1 MKLTTFL
8 LLLLSASIFA
18 ADKITITPNPSYTG
32 GGSKAVVKD
41 SSGKVVATGKSQE
54 RPKYLG
60 GGTVTTITPVGGK
73 KETFV
78 EVKKPK
84 FLGGGSEIKKK

>member
-1 MKLTTFL
+1 MKLATFL
-8 LLLLSASIFA
+8 FLLASTIFA
-18 ADKITITPNPSYTG
+18 ADKIIVTPQPKFMG
-32 GGSKAVVKD
+32 GGSKVVVKD

>member
-8 LLLLSASIFA
+8 FLLSASIFA
-18 ADKITITPNPSYTG
+18 ADKIIVTPQPKYTG
-32 GGSKAVVKD
+32 GGSKVVVKD
-41 SSGKVVATGKSQE
+41 SSGKTVATGKVAE

-60 GGTVTTITPVGGK
+60 GGTVTTITPVNGK
-73 KETFV
+73 KTTVV
-78 EVKKPK
+78 EVPKPK